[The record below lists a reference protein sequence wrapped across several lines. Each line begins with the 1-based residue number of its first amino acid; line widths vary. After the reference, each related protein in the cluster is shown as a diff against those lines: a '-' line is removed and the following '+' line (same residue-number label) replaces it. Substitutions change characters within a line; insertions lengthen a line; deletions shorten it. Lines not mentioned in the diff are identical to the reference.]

1 MVDPEVAV
9 SIMELICSEGFL
21 SDALYLLPRWEG
33 VIGCHVCLRFE
44 VSIFLPRRFRFLT
57 DPNCVGFGKVGA
69 TDVPPEFLEK
79 PYSACPG
86 LEPYGSLA

>member
-44 VSIFLPRRFRFLT
+44 VSIFPSPAVQVS
-57 DPNCVGFGKVGA
+57 D
-69 TDVPPEFLEK
+69 
-79 PYSACPG
+79 
-86 LEPYGSLA
+86 GSQLCRLRQSGCD